1 MSRSQFNRALTL
13 YLCGVVLSL
22 AANVYFVGGSR
33 SPLSKAFFIIVLIA
47 GLLGKRKIAVW
58 LFAAS
63 IVVILFLFAVS
74 MLGLVPQP
82 DMNPRTLVILDNLV
96 LVIVLIVTLTLTT
109 QVVQNRDLM
118 QLALKQREIDIVE
131 AIKTAESA
139 HQMENQVRHR
149 EQLLIEQ
156 MQTLVQTYVSYLE
169 NVGKGDY
176 SAQLATPDYE
186 FSNVPEL
193 VLLSRSLRETIDQL
207 VTKIKDAEIAQT
219 MYIQRAWQSFISQG
233 KTEIGYLFNDEE
245 PHVKAITDVWL
256 PAMNKAID
264 TENLV
269 AENDEMGLT
278 LKIRG
283 AVIGALGLKRKDQSN
298 WSDDEVIMVRDIVD
312 QLTQTLERLRLVDD
326 ISQRASLEATASR
339 ITANIRSEVDIE
351 GILERAISELGTAL
365 QAEKGHAQLS
375 FTEMREDTA

>member
-1 MSRSQFNRALTL
+1 
-13 YLCGVVLSL
+13 
-22 AANVYFVGGSR
+22 
-33 SPLSKAFFIIVLIA
+33 
-47 GLLGKRKIAVW
+47 
-58 LFAAS
+58 
-63 IVVILFLFAVS
+63 
-74 MLGLVPQP
+74 
-82 DMNPRTLVILDNLV
+82 
-96 LVIVLIVTLTLTT
+96 
-109 QVVQNRDLM
+109 
-118 QLALKQREIDIVE
+118 
-131 AIKTAESA
+131 
-139 HQMENQVRHR
+139 
-149 EQLLIEQ
+149 
-156 MQTLVQTYVSYLE
+156 
-169 NVGKGDY
+169 
-176 SAQLATPDYE
+176 
-186 FSNVPEL
+186 
-193 VLLSRSLRETIDQL
+193 
-207 VTKIKDAEIAQT
+207 

-312 QLTQTLERLRLVDD
+312 QLTQTLERLRLVDG

-365 QAEKGHAQLS
+365 QAEIGHAQLS